1 MTDPNLLIFAAER
14 TYAINGTNGWHDGY
28 TQADA
33 FTKISLI
40 STEVREWQLESR
52 PGNEQQALNELADI
66 IIRTMDTCELL
77 ERGAFTLALV
87 MAGPCRHHPHHNNL
101 LHMVTMYGLIED
113 AKQAFRKAP
122 AGEAPANPT
131 EAGPE
136 VLKAVLPHLGG
147 LALYALMLLEHY
159 AARENLTAQDVITR
173 VLDKNATRG
182 YRHGGRR
189 L

>member
-87 MAGPCRHHPHHNNL
+87 MAIPFRYYMHGNDM
-101 LHMVTMYGLIED
+101 LHRDNMYGLIED
-113 AKQAFRKAP
+113 AKQAFRKSP
-122 AGEAPANPT
+122 GGEAPANPT

-136 VLKAVLPHLGG
+136 VLNAVLPHLGG